1 MSELESFREQLAHVE
16 DVLVQA
22 EEAVD
27 GFVFTAQGELD
38 EEDAIRTTI
47 GTNPAADE
55 LDPTALLGNALFVL
69 AEQTS
74 THPAVLGHAAVQ
86 QAIELRNRS

>member
-22 EEAVD
+22 EESVD
-27 GFVFTAQGELD
+27 GFVFTAQGELED
-38 EEDAIRTTI
+38 EEAIRTTI
-47 GTNPAADE
+47 GTNPKADD
-55 LDPTALLGNALFVL
+55 LDPTSLLGNALFVL
-69 AEQTS
+69 AEQTA

-86 QAIELRNRS
+86 EAIELQNRS